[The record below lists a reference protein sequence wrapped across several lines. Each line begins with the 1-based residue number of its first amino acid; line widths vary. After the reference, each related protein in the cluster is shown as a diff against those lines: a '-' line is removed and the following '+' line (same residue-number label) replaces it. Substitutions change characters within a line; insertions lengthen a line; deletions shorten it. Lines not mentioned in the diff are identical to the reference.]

1 MEAPWLREARLAPS
15 SSISAGVLI
24 DWNPRYLYRKLFED
38 AGEMEDF
45 LATVCNSAWNLR
57 QDAGRPVAEAAAVLK
72 ARHPDKAALIDAYY
86 GRWPEMLNGAID
98 GTVAILTEL
107 KDQGT
112 PLYALTNWSAETF
125 PHAQSRFGFLEW
137 FRAIVVSGDIGL
149 IKPDADIYELLL
161 ATQGLTAAETVF
173 IDDKAENVEAARAL
187 GFHGIR
193 FTEPESLRWALGELG
208 LL

>member
-1 MEAPWLREARLAPS
+1 MGEGGAFGAGVFDLG
-15 SSISAGVLI
+15 GVLI

-45 LATVCNSAWNLR
+45 LATVCSSAWDRR
-57 QDAGRPVAEAAAVLK
+57 QDAGRPISEGVAELK
-72 ARHPDKAALIDAYY
+72 ARHPDKAALIEAYY

-98 GTVAILTEL
+98 GTVEILAEL

-112 PLYALTNWSAETF
+112 PLYALTNWEAETF
-125 PHAQSRFGFLEW
+125 PHARSRFGFLGW
-137 FRAIVVSGDIGL
+137 FRAIVVSGEVGL

-161 ATQGLTAAETVF
+161 ATHGLTAGETVF
-173 IDDKAENVEAARAL
+173 IDDKPENVEAAGAL

-193 FTEPESLRWALGELG
+193 FTEPESLRAALAALG

>member
-1 MEAPWLREARLAPS
+1 MVEGGAPS
-15 SSISAGVLI
+15 AVVFDLGGVLI
-24 DWNPRYLYRKLFED
+24 EWDPRNLYRKLIDD
-38 AGEMEDF
+38 ADEMEDF
-45 LATVCNSAWNLR
+45 LATVCHSAWNLR
-57 QDAGRPVAEAAAVLK
+57 QDAGWPVAEAAAEAK

-86 GRWPEMLNGAID
+86 ARWPEMLNGAID
-98 GTVAILTEL
+98 GAVAILAEL

-125 PHAQSRFGFLEW
+125 PHARSRFGFLDW

-149 IKPDADIYELLL
+149 IKPDAEIYEFLL
-161 ATQGLTAAETVF
+161 ASHDLTAAETVF

-193 FTEPESLRWALGELG
+193 FTEPESLRTALGELG

>member
-1 MEAPWLREARLAPS
+1 MGEGSAPGAVVFDLG
-15 SSISAGVLI
+15 GVLI

-72 ARHPDKAALIDAYY
+72 ALHPDKSALIDAYFE
-86 GRWPEMLNGAID
+86 RWPEMLNGAID
-98 GTVAILTEL
+98 GTVAILAEL

-125 PHAQSRFGFLEW
+125 PHAQSRFGFLDW
-137 FRAIVVSGDIGL
+137 FRAIVVSGDIGM
-149 IKPDADIYELLL
+149 IKPDADIYEFLL
-161 ATQGLTAAETVF
+161 ATHGLTAAETVF
-173 IDDKAENVEAARAL
+173 IDDKGENVEAARAL

-193 FTEPESLRWALGELG
+193 FTEPESLRTALAELEV
-208 LL
+208 L

>member
-1 MEAPWLREARLAPS
+1 MGEGGAFGVVVFDLG
-15 SSISAGVLI
+15 GVLI

-45 LATVCNSAWNLR
+45 LATVCNSAWNQR
-57 QDAGRPVAEAAAVLK
+57 QDAGRPVAEAAAELK
-72 ARHPDKAALIDAYY
+72 ARHPDKAALIDVYFE
-86 GRWPEMLNGAID
+86 RWPEMMDGAID
-98 GTVAILTEL
+98 GTVAILAEL

-125 PHAQSRFGFLEW
+125 PHARSRFGFLDW
-137 FRAIVVSGDIGL
+137 FRAIVVSGEVGL

-161 ATQGLTAAETVF
+161 AAHDLTAAETVF
-173 IDDKAENVEAARAL
+173 IDDKEENVETARAL

-193 FTEPESLRWALGELG
+193 FTDAESLRRALATLG

>member
-1 MEAPWLREARLAPS
+1 MGRGRSGTSLGNHRCSLSTW
-15 SSISAGVLI
+15 SAYASALGRRAAMSL
-24 DWNPRYLYRKLFED
+24 PR
-38 AGEMEDF
+38 
-45 LATVCNSAWNLR
+45 
-57 QDAGRPVAEAAAVLK
+57 
-72 ARHPDKAALIDAYY
+72 RHV
-86 GRWPEMLNGAID
+86 RWPQPSDATRVPGWGARAGPRGGRRGRAARGEAYCGGAPERRHGASE

-173 IDDKAENVEAARAL
+173 IDDKGENVEAARAL

-193 FTEPESLRWALGELG
+193 FTEPESLRTALGELG
-208 LL
+208 VL

>member
-1 MEAPWLREARLAPS
+1 MAEGGAFGAVVFDLG
-15 SSISAGVLI
+15 GVLI
-24 DWNPRYLYRKLFED
+24 DWNPRHLYRKLFED

-45 LATVCNSAWNLR
+45 LATVCNPAWNQR
-57 QDAGRPVAEAAAVLK
+57 QDAGRPVAEATAELK
-72 ARHPDKAALIDAYY
+72 ARHPDKAALIEAYY

-98 GTVAILTEL
+98 GTVAILAEL
-107 KDQGT
+107 KDRGT

-125 PHAQSRFGFLEW
+125 PHARCRFGFLDW

-161 ATQGLTAAETVF
+161 ATQDLTAAETVF
-173 IDDKAENVEAARAL
+173 IDDKGENVEAARAL

-193 FTEPESLRWALGELG
+193 FTESESLRTALGELG
-208 LL
+208 VL

>member
-1 MEAPWLREARLAPS
+1 MGEGSAPGAVVLDLG
-15 SSISAGVLI
+15 GVLI

-57 QDAGRPVAEAAAVLK
+57 QDAGRPVAEAAAEAK
-72 ARHPDKAALIDAYY
+72 ALHPDKAALIEAYY

-98 GTVAILTEL
+98 GTVAILAEL

-125 PHAQSRFGFLEW
+125 PHAQSRFGFLDW
-137 FRAIVVSGDIGL
+137 FRAIVVSGDIGM
-149 IKPDADIYELLL
+149 IKPDADIYEFLL
-161 ATQGLTAAETVF
+161 ATHGLTAAETVF
-173 IDDKAENVEAARAL
+173 IDDKGENVEAARAL
-187 GFHGIR
+187 GFQGIR
-193 FTEPESLRWALGELG
+193 FSEPESLRTALAELEV
-208 LL
+208 L

>member
-1 MEAPWLREARLAPS
+1 MGEGGGRDAVVFDLG
-15 SSISAGVLI
+15 GVLI

-72 ARHPDKAALIDAYY
+72 ARHPDKAALIDAYFE
-86 GRWPEMLNGAID
+86 RWPEMLNGAID
-98 GTVAILTEL
+98 GTVAILAEL

-112 PLYALTNWSAETF
+112 PLYALTNWSAETY
-125 PHAQSRFGFLEW
+125 PHARSRFGFLEW
-137 FRAIVVSGDIGL
+137 FRAIVVSGEVGL
-149 IKPDADIYELLL
+149 IKPDADIYRLLL
-161 ATQGLTAAETVF
+161 TSQGLTAAETVF
-173 IDDKAENVEAARAL
+173 IDDTAENVEAARAL
-187 GFHGIR
+187 GFQGIR
-193 FTEPESLRWALGELG
+193 FTDATNLRTALAELG

>member
-1 MEAPWLREARLAPS
+1 MGEGGAFGAVVFDLG
-15 SSISAGVLI
+15 GVLI
-24 DWNPRYLYRKLFED
+24 DWNPRHLYRELFED

-45 LATVCNSAWNLR
+45 LATVCNSAWNRR
-57 QDAGRPVAEAAAVLK
+57 QDAGRPVAEANAELK
-72 ARHPDKAALIDAYY
+72 ARHPDKAALIEAYY
-86 GRWPEMLNGAID
+86 GRWPEMLKGAID
-98 GTVAILTEL
+98 GTVAILAEL

-125 PHAQSRFGFLEW
+125 PHARSRFGFLDW
-137 FRAIVVSGDIGL
+137 FRAIVVSGDVGL

-161 ATQGLTAAETVF
+161 ASHRLTAAHTVF
-173 IDDKAENVEAARAL
+173 IDDDPENVEAARAL

-193 FTEPESLRWALGELG
+193 FTEPESLRAALAELG

>member
-1 MEAPWLREARLAPS
+1 MAEGGARGAVVFDLG
-15 SSISAGVLI
+15 GVLI

-45 LATVCNSAWNLR
+45 LATVCNSAWNRR

-98 GTVAILTEL
+98 GTVAILAEL

-125 PHAQSRFGFLEW
+125 PHARFRFGFLDW

-161 ATQGLTAAETVF
+161 ALHDLTAAETVF
-173 IDDKAENVEAARAL
+173 IDDKEENVETARAL

-193 FTEPESLRWALGELG
+193 FTEPESLRTALGELEV
-208 LL
+208 L